1 MTPGPVQSAAA
12 SLVRIPK
19 AELHLHLEGCLYPMQ
34 VVQLAARHGEKLRY
48 EEVAAR
54 YNTNSFP
61 AFLELFKWATSYLR
75 DPKDYAQ
82 LCREPALHLIGEN
95 CVYAEI
101 TLSVGVMLLRK
112 QNVEANFAAILGALN
127 RYKQN
132 SNLRINW
139 IFDAVRQFGP
149 EKAMDVAR
157 LAAQMKSAGVV
168 AFGLGG
174 DEESLPASDFRK
186 VFDYAASE
194 GLHRVAHAGEMGSP
208 QAVRDAIEI
217 LGAERIG
224 HGIAAIHD
232 EKLMDLLIERQI
244 PLEVC
249 PTSNLR
255 TGALAKLLTRNSANN
270 ERATELSKRHSQP
283 AGTRL
288 TGKFSLGH
296 AEESPR
302 QGAAFYPE
310 ARRAAVP
317 KSPMSPGAL
326 ASEVRSVQSATDS
339 HIEDHP
345 LRKFVAR
352 GVPVTLASDD
362 PAMFRTTLLAEY
374 TLAFAKMGLT
384 LPQLISIAEAAF
396 RHSLLPATE
405 KQSLLDQFH
414 SATSKLNR
422 F

>member
-1 MTPGPVQSAAA
+1 MTPGPVKSGAA

-34 VVQLAARHGEKLRY
+34 VVQLAARHGEKLCY
-48 EEVAAR
+48 EDVAAR

-75 DPKDYAQ
+75 DPEDYAQ

-95 CVYAEI
+95 CIYAEI

-112 QNVEANFAAILGALN
+112 QNVEANFSAIPDAIN

-132 SNLRINW
+132 SSLRINW
-139 IFDAVRQFGP
+139 VFDAVRQFGP

-186 VFDYAASE
+186 VFDYAAAE
-194 GLHRVAHAGEMGSP
+194 GLHRVAHAGEMAGP

-244 PLEVC
+244 PLEIC

-255 TGALAKLLTRNSANN
+255 TGALAKLLGV
-270 ERATELSKRHSQP
+270 KD
-283 AGTRL
+283 
-288 TGKFSLGH
+288 
-296 AEESPR
+296 
-302 QGAAFYPE
+302 
-310 ARRAAVP
+310 AR
-317 KSPMSPGAL
+317 
-326 ASEVRSVQSATDS
+326 
-339 HIEDHP
+339 IEDHP
-345 LRKFVAR
+345 FAKFVAR

-362 PAMFRTTLLAEY
+362 PAMFRTSLLAEY
-374 TLAFAKMGLT
+374 TLALNKMGLT
-384 LPQLISIAEAAF
+384 MPQLTSIAEAVF
-396 RHSLLPATE
+396 RHAFLYADE
-405 KQSLLDQFH
+405 KQSLAEIFR
-414 SATSKLNR
+414 AAASKINLK
-422 F
+422 